1 MAGTKDEQ
9 VTDRRSPSPL
19 TKKKSQNQNHP
30 PSIDINKK
38 MARKR
43 RQEPKEPEKEEEEEE
58 EEDNLNGELPEDD
71 DNDNDNDDDDVSDD
85 LHGKNANDDDFEDDE
100 ILSSEDEEEDDA
112 DDGNTTASTP
122 PLSVISR
129 VSSIKSDGRYQNKQ
143 RLLVLS
149 SRGVTARYRHLLED
163 LRTLLPHSK
172 KECKLDVG
180 KLCVCVVC
188 VTLCVCAEMSVT
200 HPCSRSIHQHY
211 WFCYFFCFRRV
222 FFSWDTHRKTLCR
235 RRIWSRGK
243 RNCRSAR
250 MSYSIIP

>member
-1 MAGTKDEQ
+1 
-9 VTDRRSPSPL
+9 
-19 TKKKSQNQNHP
+19 
-30 PSIDINKK
+30 

-58 EEDNLNGELPEDD
+58 EDNANGELPEDD
-71 DNDNDNDDDDVSDD
+71 DNDDDDDVSDD
-85 LHGKNANDDDFEDDE
+85 LHGKKANDDDFEDDE

-122 PLSVISR
+122 LLSVVSR
-129 VSSIKSDGRYQNKQ
+129 ISSIKSDGRYQNKQ

-180 KLCVCVVC
+180 KLCVCLYVLLC
-188 VTLCVCAEMSVT
+188 ACAPKCPSLIPFHPSTLLVLIFFLFS
-200 HPCSRSIHQHY
+200 SRLLLMGHAQENIVSEEDMEP
-211 WFCYFFCFRRV
+211 R
-222 FFSWDTHRKTLCR
+222 
-235 RRIWSRGK
+235 
-243 RNCRSAR
+243 
-250 MSYSIIP
+250 